1 MGEIKGKRNFR
12 RKNRRNFIACFS
24 FNQSKKEGGRE
35 REREGDNE
43 RKIKGVTQGERDGLI
58 KGERV

>member
-1 MGEIKGKRNFR
+1 MWERSKGKGICGGKTGEILLHVSALIRVKKR
-12 RKNRRNFIACFS
+12 
-24 FNQSKKEGGRE
+24 EGE

-58 KGERV
+58 KGEGV